1 MKKIVLISTLFFV
14 HIVTFSQLQYF
25 DGSIE
30 ETFSYAQKQKK
41 GIFID
46 VYTDWCHYCKVLDKT
61 TFKNKRLVEIL
72 NNEFITLKVNAEGVG
87 GKSFATKQRVSGFPT
102 LLFFKYDGSISKR
115 IPGYVTAPQ
124 LLDVIEELKTISTNN
139 MTKQVLDKSDLVSFL
154 LLDST
159 YYNDNIVHSLGE
171 YELTAFR
178 KGLIK
183 GSENDYEWYEVEL
196 NGQYKTIMKLGF
208 LIGQKKWSKLKS
220 LDNQVLLNQFQSINQ
235 LVFYR
240 LIINNIL
247 DSSDLKRINVAYFNT
262 LSNIS
267 LYTKLTAEV
276 MLEEEYKQSLSKY
289 KKACKKEKIR
299 LSEFV
304 KKI

>member
-1 MKKIVLISTLFFV
+1 
-14 HIVTFSQLQYF
+14 
-25 DGSIE
+25 
-30 ETFSYAQKQKK
+30 
-41 GIFID
+41 
-46 VYTDWCHYCKVLDKT
+46 
-61 TFKNKRLVEIL
+61 
-72 NNEFITLKVNAEGVG
+72 
-87 GKSFATKQRVSGFPT
+87 
-102 LLFFKYDGSISKR
+102 
-115 IPGYVTAPQ
+115 
-124 LLDVIEELKTISTNN
+124 
-139 MTKQVLDKSDLVSFL
+139 
-154 LLDST
+154 
-159 YYNDNIVHSLGE
+159 
-171 YELTAFR
+171 
-178 KGLIK
+178 
-183 GSENDYEWYEVEL
+183 
-196 NGQYKTIMKLGF
+196 MKLGF

-276 MLEEEYKQSLSKY
+276 ILEEEYKQSLNKY